1 MDKLLTPI
9 TAMKL
14 TSIQVPPT
22 LRRIPRLVTA
32 IGSAAGIFV
41 GAAAADS
48 TNYDD
53 ETIDLSVFRVEADR
67 FDTEVADQL
76 TTSRRLGDLTTTVA
90 RSVAV
95 VDRFRIE
102 DRGAISIQDTLNY
115 TPGVTTGPYGFDSR
129 LDATRVRGIDPLKF
143 QDGFQSL
150 FGFYNNTRADIYT
163 LEQVEVVKGPASV
176 LYGRGALGGIV
187 NSVTKLP
194 QAQPR
199 NELEFQYGSFNRAQV
214 AADFTGAL
222 DADATLLYRVV
233 GVYRDSDTQV
243 DHVSDDARVITPSF
257 TWAPRDGTRL
267 TVLGNFQE
275 NHGGQTLQF
284 LPNEGTLLPGQRI
297 PVNTFIGEP
306 GWDGYDTEQE
316 SYAVF
321 FEHELNHVFSVTANT
336 RYTDGASR
344 YRSHWVA
351 YDGADPIIAAD
362 GTINRTIYD
371 APGTSEAFTSYATLA
386 SRFSTGPIHH
396 HLTVGFDAQDVTID
410 GDNYYGWAAGGRI
423 NIYAPVYGNL
433 APVGPI
439 TDFPATIT
447 NQSGLFAQERLSY
460 ENWTLALGL
469 RYDDVRTHSLGNT
482 TPNIDDTA
490 TTGDI
495 GLIYQA
501 PHGFTPYAS
510 YAESFEPLGTA
521 IAFDGTVQQLDP
533 KTGEQFEVGLRYQPV
548 DTQTLFT
555 FSAFNIT
562 EEERPLANGM
572 FVTQTN
578 VETQGVEFEVDSRWR
593 DFRFQGGYSY
603 VDAKDGNGN
612 HIVTVPGHQATGWV
626 TYEPREGALQNFRT
640 GVGVRYVGE
649 RWDGT
654 DTLSAPPYTL
664 LDLMVGYDF
673 ETVRLQLNVTNATDE
688 YYVGTTD
695 GGRAF
700 LGAARNIVL
709 SAKYRF

>member
-1 MDKLLTPI
+1 MQYDTHSRASSAFPARFRLTLAAGLGGILLC
-9 TAMKL
+9 
-14 TSIQVPPT
+14 SI
-22 LRRIPRLVTA
+22 A
-32 IGSAAGIFV
+32 SAAAI
-41 GAAAADS
+41 
-48 TNYDD
+48 DD
-53 ETIDLSVFRVEADR
+53 HDEAVELSVFRVEADQL
-67 FDTEVADQL
+67 DHDVADQL
-76 TTSRRLGDLTTTVA
+76 TTSRRLGDLTTTVP
-90 RSVAV
+90 RSVVV

-102 DRGAISIQDTLNY
+102 DRRAISIQDTLNY

-194 QAQPR
+194 QAESR
-199 NELEFQYGSFNRAQV
+199 NEIEIQYGSFNRAQI
-214 AADFTGAL
+214 AGDFTGAL
-222 DADATLLYRVV
+222 DAEGKFLYRVV

-257 TWAPRDGTRL
+257 TWAPQPGTRL

-284 LPNEGTLLPGQRI
+284 LPNEGTLLPGRRI

-306 GWDGYDTEQE
+306 GWDRYDTEQE
-316 SYAVF
+316 SYALF
-321 FEHELNHVFSVTANT
+321 FEHEFNDVVTVTANT
-336 RYTDGASR
+336 RYTDGSSL

-351 YDGADPIIAAD
+351 YDGADPLIATD

-371 APGTSEAFTSYATLA
+371 APGSSEAFTTYGTLA
-386 SRFSTGPIHH
+386 ARFDTGALNH
-396 HLTVGFDAQDVTID
+396 HLTVGFDTQDVTID
-410 GDNYYGWAAGGRI
+410 GDNFYGWAAGGRI
-423 NIYAPVYGNL
+423 NLYEPVYGNL
-433 APVGPI
+433 APVGAI

-447 NQSGLFAQERLSY
+447 NQFGVFLQERMSY
-460 ENWTLALGL
+460 HNWTLALGL
-469 RYDDVRTHSLGNT
+469 RHDDVRTHSLGNP
-482 TPNIDDTA
+482 TPNIDDDA

-501 PHGFTPYAS
+501 PRGFTPYVS

-521 IAFDGTVQQLDP
+521 VAFDGTVQQLDP
-533 KTGEQFEVGLRYQPV
+533 KTGEQIEAGLRYQPLG
-548 DTQTLFT
+548 TQTLFT
-555 FSAFNIT
+555 FSIFNIT
-562 EEERPLANGM
+562 EEERPLSNGI

-578 VETQGVEFEVDSRWR
+578 VETQGVEFEIDSRWR

-603 VDAKDGNGN
+603 VDAQDGAGN
-612 HIVTVPGHQATGWV
+612 HLVTVPDHQATGWV
-626 TYEPREGALQNFRT
+626 TYEPRAGAWRNFRT

-654 DTLSAPPYTL
+654 DTLSAPGYTL
-664 LDLMVGYDF
+664 LDFMVGYDF

-688 YYVGTTD
+688 YHVGTTQ

-700 LGAARNIVL
+700 LGAARNLIL

>member
-1 MDKLLTPI
+1 MNMFPNTQRSTHTWIARINHTACLAVVSGALLTSP
-9 TAMKL
+9 
-14 TSIQVPPT
+14 
-22 LRRIPRLVTA
+22 
-32 IGSAAGIFV
+32 SAFAKTN
-41 GAAAADS
+41 ADS
-48 TNYDD
+48 SDNDSI
-53 ETIDLSVFRVEADR
+53 ELSVFRVEADQL
-67 FDTEVADQL
+67 DKDVADQL

-102 DRGAISIQDTLNY
+102 DRGAINIQDTLNY

-176 LYGRGALGGIV
+176 LYGRGALGGII

-194 QAQPR
+194 QAVTR
-199 NELEFQYGSFNRAQV
+199 NEIEVQVGSFDRAQF

-222 DADATLLYRVV
+222 DADGKFLYRLV
-233 GVYRDSDTQV
+233 GVYRESGTQV
-243 DHVSDDARVITPSF
+243 DHVPDDARVISPSF
-257 TWAPRDGTRL
+257 TWAPRPGTRL

-275 NHGGQTLQF
+275 NDGGQTLQF
-284 LPNEGTLLPGQRI
+284 LPNEGTLLPGRRI
-297 PVNTFIGEP
+297 PVDTFIGEP
-306 GWDGYDTEQE
+306 GWDRYDTEQQ
-316 SYAVF
+316 SYALF
-321 FEHELNHVFSVTANT
+321 FEHEFNDVFTVTANT
-336 RYTDGASR
+336 RYTDGESD
-344 YRSHWVA
+344 YKSHWVA

-362 GTINRTIYD
+362 GTVNRTIYD
-371 APGTSEAFTSYATLA
+371 SPRASEAFTTYGTLA
-386 SRFSTGPIHH
+386 ARFDTGPVDH
-396 HLTVGFDAQDVTID
+396 HLTIGFDAQDVTID
-410 GDNYYGWAAGGRI
+410 NDSFYGWAAGGRI
-423 NIYAPVYGNL
+423 NIYDPVYGNL
-433 APVGPI
+433 APVGDI
-439 TDFPATIT
+439 VDYPAAIT
-447 NQSGLFAQERLSY
+447 NQFGIFAQERMTFDH
-460 ENWTLALGL
+460 WTLALGL
-469 RYDDVRTHSLGNT
+469 RYDDVRTHSLGNPE
-482 TPNIDDTA
+482 PNIDDDA

-501 PHGFTPYAS
+501 PRGFTPYVS

-521 IAFDGTVQQLDP
+521 VAFDGSTIQLDP
-533 KTGEQFEVGLRYQPV
+533 KTGEQFEVGLRYQPLG
-548 DTQTLFT
+548 TQTLFT
-555 FSAFNIT
+555 FSAFEIT
-562 EEERPLANGM
+562 EKERPLSNGI

-578 VETQGVEFEVDSRWR
+578 VETRGVEFEVDSRWR

-603 VDAKDGNGN
+603 IDAKDGNDN
-612 HIVTVPGHQATGWV
+612 HLVTVPDHQATGWV

-640 GVGVRYVGE
+640 GIGVRYVGQ

-654 DTLSAPPYTL
+654 DTLSAPSYTL
-664 LDLMVGYDF
+664 LDFMVGYDF

-700 LGAARNIVL
+700 LGAARNIIL

>member
-1 MDKLLTPI
+1 M
-9 TAMKL
+9 A
-14 TSIQVPPT
+14 V
-22 LRRIPRLVTA
+22 
-32 IGSAAGIFV
+32 AGIA
-41 GAAAADS
+41 GCLLASIASADA
-48 TNYDD
+48 
-53 ETIDLSVFRVEADR
+53 IDGNEDTVELSVFRVEADQL
-67 FDTEVADQL
+67 DKEVADQL
-76 TTSRRLGDLTTTVA
+76 TTSRRLGDLTTTVP
-90 RSVAV
+90 RSVVV

-102 DRGAISIQDTLNY
+102 DRGAINIQDTLNY
-115 TPGVTTGPYGFDSR
+115 TPGITTGPYGFDSR

-194 QAQPR
+194 QAETR
-199 NELEFQYGSFNRAQV
+199 HELEVQYGSFDRAQI
-214 AADFTGAL
+214 AGDFTGAI
-222 DADATLLYRVV
+222 DADGTFLYRVV
-233 GVYRDSDTQV
+233 GVYRDSGTQV
-243 DHVSDDARVITPSF
+243 DHVSDDARVLTPSL

-275 NHGGQTLQF
+275 NHGGQSLQF

-306 GWDGYDTEQE
+306 GWDRYDTEQA
-316 SYAVF
+316 SYALF
-321 FEHELNHVFSVTANT
+321 FEHELNDMFTVTANT
-336 RYTDGASR
+336 RYTDGSSL
-344 YRSHWVA
+344 YRAHWVA
-351 YDGADPIIAAD
+351 YDGADPLIAAD

-371 APGTSEAFTSYATLA
+371 APGSSEAFTSYGTLA
-386 SRFSTGPIHH
+386 ARFDTGPINHH
-396 HLTVGFDAQDVTID
+396 FTAGFDTQDVTID
-410 GDNYYGWAAGGRI
+410 NDNYYGWAAGGRI
-423 NIYAPVYGNL
+423 NIYDPVYGNL
-433 APVGPI
+433 APVGDV
-439 TDFPATIT
+439 TDYPATIT
-447 NQSGLFAQERLSY
+447 NQVGFFAQERMTY

-469 RYDDVRTHSLGNT
+469 RYDDVRTHSLGNP
-482 TPNIDDTA
+482 TPNIDDDA

-501 PHGFTPYAS
+501 PRGFTPYVS

-521 IAFDGTVQQLDP
+521 IAFDGSVQQLDP

-548 DTQTLFT
+548 GTQTLFT

-562 EEERPLANGM
+562 EEERPLANGL

-578 VETQGVEFEVDSRWR
+578 VETEGVEFEVDSRWR

-603 VDAKDGNGN
+603 VDAKDGAGN
-612 HIVTVPGHQATGWV
+612 HLVTVPDHQATGWV
-626 TYEPREGALQNFRT
+626 TYEPREGAWQNLRT

-654 DTLSAPPYTL
+654 DTLSAPAYTL
-664 LDLMVGYDF
+664 LDFMVGYDF

-700 LGAARNIVL
+700 LGAARNIIL

>member
-1 MDKLLTPI
+1 MQNSFNPLTRPSVPSLSRLI
-9 TAMKL
+9 TAAVIAGCLMA
-14 TSIQVPPT
+14 S
-22 LRRIPRLVTA
+22 TA
-32 IGSAAGIFV
+32 L
-41 GAAAADS
+41 ADS
-48 TNYDD
+48 IDD
-53 ETIDLSVFRVEADR
+53 NEDAVELSVFRVEADKLYQG
-67 FDTEVADQL
+67 VADQL
-76 TTSRRLGDLTTTVA
+76 TTSRRLGDLTTSVP
-90 RSVAV
+90 RSVVV

-115 TPGVTTGPYGFDSR
+115 TPGITTGPYGFDSR

-194 QAQPR
+194 RAETR
-199 NELEFQYGSFNRAQV
+199 HELEVQYGSFDRAQI
-214 AADFTGAL
+214 AGDFTGAI
-222 DADATLLYRVV
+222 DADGKFLYRVV
-233 GVYRDSDTQV
+233 GVYRDSGTQV

-306 GWDGYDTEQE
+306 GWDRYDTEQE
-316 SYAVF
+316 SYALF
-321 FEHELNHVFSVTANT
+321 FEHELNDTFTVTANT
-336 RYTDGASR
+336 RYTDGSSL

-351 YDGADPIIAAD
+351 YDGADPIIADD

-371 APGTSEAFTSYATLA
+371 APGSSEAFTTYGTIAA
-386 SRFSTGPIHH
+386 RFVTGSVNH
-396 HLTVGFDAQDVTID
+396 HLTIGFDAQDITID

-423 NIYAPVYGNL
+423 NIYEPVYGNL
-433 APVGPI
+433 APVGDVI
-439 TDFPATIT
+439 DYPATIT
-447 NQSGLFAQERLSY
+447 NQFGLFAQERMTY

-469 RYDDVRTHSLGNT
+469 RYDDVRTHSLGNP
-482 TPNIDDTA
+482 TPNIDDDA

-501 PHGFTPYAS
+501 PRGFTPYVS

-521 IAFDGTVQQLDP
+521 IGFDGSVQQLDP
-533 KTGEQFEVGLRYQPV
+533 KTGEQFEVGLRYQPLG
-548 DTQTLFT
+548 TQTLFT
-555 FSAFNIT
+555 ISAFNIT
-562 EEERPLANGM
+562 EKERPLSNGL

-578 VETQGVEFEVDSRWR
+578 VETEGVELEVDSRWR

-603 VDAKDGNGN
+603 VDAKDGAGN
-612 HIVTVPGHQATGWV
+612 HLVTVPDHQATGWV
-626 TYEPREGALQNFRT
+626 TYEPREGAWQNFRT

-654 DTLSAPPYTL
+654 NTLSAPPYTL

-673 ETVRLQLNVTNATDE
+673 ETVRLQLNVTNAADE

-700 LGAARNIVL
+700 LSAARNIIL

>member
-1 MDKLLTPI
+1 MSNTLITPSAFPGLPKL
-9 TAMKL
+9 A
-14 TSIQVPPT
+14 
-22 LRRIPRLVTA
+22 RLL
-32 IGSAAGIFV
+32 V
-41 GAAAADS
+41 GAFIAGGLTAAIASADS
-48 TNYDD
+48 IDSD
-53 ETIDLSVFRVEADR
+53 EGSVELSVFRVEADKL
-67 FDTEVADQL
+67 DQNVADQL
-76 TTSRRLGDLTTTVA
+76 TTSRRLGDLTTTVP
-90 RSVAV
+90 RSVVV

-102 DRGAISIQDTLNY
+102 DRGAINIQDTLNY
-115 TPGVTTGPYGFDSR
+115 TPGVSPGPYGFDSR
-129 LDATRVRGIDPLKF
+129 LDATRIRGIDPLKF

-163 LEQVEVVKGPASV
+163 LEQVEAVKGPASV

-187 NSVTKLP
+187 NAVTKLP
-194 QAQPR
+194 QAGTR
-199 NELEFQYGSFNRAQV
+199 NELEIQYGSFNRTQIAG
-214 AADFTGAL
+214 DFNGAL
-222 DADATLLYRVV
+222 DADAKFLFRLI

-243 DHVSDDARVITPSF
+243 DHVSDDARVLTPSF

-267 TVLGNFQE
+267 TLLGNFQE

-306 GWDGYDTEQE
+306 GWDRYDTEQE
-316 SYAVF
+316 SYALF
-321 FEHELNHVFSVTANT
+321 FEHELNDTFTVTANT
-336 RYTDGASR
+336 RYTDGSSL
-344 YRSHWVA
+344 YRAHWVA
-351 YDGADPIIAAD
+351 YDGADPLIADD

-371 APGTSEAFTSYATLA
+371 APGSSEAFTTYGTLA
-386 SRFSTGPIHH
+386 ARFNTGSLDHH
-396 HLTVGFDAQDVTID
+396 FTVGFDAQDVTID
-410 GDNYYGWAAGGRI
+410 GDNFYGWAAGGRI
-423 NIYAPVYGNL
+423 NIYEPVYGNL
-433 APVGPI
+433 APVGAI
-439 TDFPATIT
+439 TDYPATIT
-447 NQSGLFAQERLSY
+447 NQFGIFAQERMSF

-469 RYDDVRTHSLGNT
+469 RYDDVRTHSLGNS
-482 TPNIDDTA
+482 TPNIDDDA

-501 PHGFTPYAS
+501 SRGFTPYVS

-521 IAFDGTVQQLDP
+521 IAFDGSVQQLDP

-548 DTQTLFT
+548 GTQTLFT

-562 EEERPLANGM
+562 EKERPLSNGL

-578 VETQGVEFEVDSRWR
+578 VGTEGFEFEVDSRWR

-612 HIVTVPGHQATGWV
+612 HLVTVPDHQATGWV

-640 GVGVRYVGE
+640 GMGVRYVGE

-664 LDLMVGYDF
+664 LDFMVGYDF
-673 ETVRLQLNVTNATDE
+673 ETVRLQLNVTNATDK

-700 LGAARNIVL
+700 LGAARNIIL